1 MAHNLPQ
8 ATNEELMEKF
18 DVVLAQVQQEIVAVK
33 SQYALA
39 PGPHL
44 TADDWAVVE
53 QEARS
58 YIWAWLCTH
67 ELNGPSLVP
76 GTVLEI
82 AMWRWQELQAAG
94 GATALMEKFN
104 RVFGAFT
111 TAVDEIQMADPTLPV
126 EQVIAKA
133 ERRAALQHP
142 LDAPIKWFGKTSQVN

>member
-1 MAHNLPQ
+1 MANNLGQ

-18 DVVLAQVQQEIVAVK
+18 DVVLAQVQQEITAVK
-33 SQYALA
+33 AQYANV

-44 TADDWAVVE
+44 TDDDWAVVE

-58 YIWAWLCTH
+58 YVWAYLCTH
-67 ELNGPSLVP
+67 ELAGPSLVP
-76 GTVLEI
+76 GTVVEI

-94 GATALMEKFN
+94 GTTALMEKFN

-111 TAVDEIQMADPTLPV
+111 AAVDEIQAADPTLPV
-126 EQVIAKA
+126 EEVIATA